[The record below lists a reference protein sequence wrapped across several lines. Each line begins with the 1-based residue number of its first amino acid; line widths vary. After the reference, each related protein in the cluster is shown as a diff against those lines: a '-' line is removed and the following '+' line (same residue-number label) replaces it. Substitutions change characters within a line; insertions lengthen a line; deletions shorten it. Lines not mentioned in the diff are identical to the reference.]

1 MNTIA
6 RRRILLLLPFTPRL
20 DSRHGGRATA
30 QLALRLADR
39 HEVALVCLRP
49 SGEGP
54 VAESLRA
61 RCSLVEEVS
70 LTDLK
75 ATWHGRWFRRLR
87 ILESLV
93 VGRPMWAADTRSRI
107 FAHRLREVVSSWR
120 PDIVQAELRVIAQYL
135 PALEDHS
142 APRVLVDHDPGAD
155 AARELS
161 RVSRGIERLL
171 HSVDMVAWRRFTQK
185 TAASVD
191 AVVVFTE
198 RDRQQVAERSRG
210 SLVVTIPLGME
221 LPDSPLDPLGTPP
234 PSVLFAG
241 GFRHGPNADAGLRL
255 VESIF
260 PQVRS
265 RVSDSVLYLVGADP
279 TRRIRALAGEGV
291 VVTGAVESVDPYL
304 ALAAVVA
311 APIRVGGGMRVKVI
325 EALAA
330 GKAIV
335 ASRRAVEGLEL
346 TDREH
351 VLLAES
357 DHEFAEAIV
366 ALLEDADLRREI
378 AGNGRKWALANLRL
392 ETRLDAFDR
401 LYEQLLANH
410 PRSQAV

>member
-1 MNTIA
+1 MNATA

-30 QLALRLADR
+30 QLAGRLADR
-39 HEVALVCLRP
+39 HDVALICLRP
-49 SGEGP
+49 AGEGP
-54 VAESLRA
+54 VDEHLRA
-61 RCSLVEEVS
+61 RCALVEEIP
-70 LTDLK
+70 LGDFTT
-75 ATWHGRWFRRLR
+75 TWQRRWFRRLR
-87 ILESLV
+87 ILESLL
-93 VGRPMWAADTRSRI
+93 VGRPMWAADTQSHI

-120 PDIVQAELRVIAQYL
+120 PDIVQAELSVIAQYL

-142 APRVLVDHDPGAD
+142 APRVLVDHDPGAG

-161 RVSRGIERLL
+161 RVSHGIERLL
-171 HSVDMVAWRRFTQK
+171 HSVDMVAWRRFTKK
-185 TAASVD
+185 TTASVD

-198 RDRQQVAERSRG
+198 RDRRQVEARSG
-210 SLVVTIPLGME
+210 GTHVVTIPLGME
-221 LPDSPLDPLGTPP
+221 LPDSPLDPLGAPP

-260 PQVRS
+260 PRVRS

-279 TRRIRALAGEGV
+279 TRRIRAAAGEGV

-304 ALAAVVA
+304 AFAAVVA
-311 APIRVGGGMRVKVI
+311 APIRIGGGMRVKVI

-335 ASRRAVEGLEL
+335 ASRRAVEGLDL
-346 TDREH
+346 TDGEQ

-357 DHEFAEAIV
+357 DHEFAQAIIR
-366 ALLEDADLRREI
+366 LLENADLRGAI
-378 AGNGRKWALANLRL
+378 AGNAREWALANLRL

-401 LYEQLLANH
+401 LYETLLAN
-410 PRSQAV
+410 PGRSVR